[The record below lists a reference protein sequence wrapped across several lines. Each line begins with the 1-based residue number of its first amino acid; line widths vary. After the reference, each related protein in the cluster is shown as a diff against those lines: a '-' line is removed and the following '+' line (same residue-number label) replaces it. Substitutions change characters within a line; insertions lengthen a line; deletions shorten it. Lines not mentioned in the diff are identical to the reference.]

1 MTDAAVTFSTA
12 GILVAVAAP
21 LLLTVALALVARA
34 VPPAVRVPGVAG
46 NVGGLML
53 VFFFFLAAEATF
65 VLFQFGRA
73 AGEAAGVI
81 AMDASF
87 AWPALKTIIPQGVAA
102 VGMVVML
109 LLLTVGRSPGALY
122 GAVVAFWVAGP
133 VADFL
138 RMPLLGIPFD
148 VSQNFMGISVFT
160 IIATCYL
167 LFSTRTSLLY
177 GTRSGRQIAARYEAI
192 RKTNEA

>member
-1 MTDAAVTFSTA
+1 
-12 GILVAVAAP
+12 
-21 LLLTVALALVARA
+21 
-34 VPPAVRVPGVAG
+34 
-46 NVGGLML
+46 
-53 VFFFFLAAEATF
+53 
-65 VLFQFGRA
+65 
-73 AGEAAGVI
+73 
-81 AMDASF
+81 
-87 AWPALKTIIPQGVAA
+87 
-102 VGMVVML
+102 ML